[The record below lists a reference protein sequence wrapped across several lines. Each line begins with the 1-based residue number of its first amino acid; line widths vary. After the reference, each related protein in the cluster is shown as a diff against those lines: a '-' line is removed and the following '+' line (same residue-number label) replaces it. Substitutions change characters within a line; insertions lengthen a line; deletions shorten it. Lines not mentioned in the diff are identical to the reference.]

1 MSNPIRSIIGNHSR
15 VASIGHCRAW
25 LFLGGAAL
33 DLLGRFRA
41 SESGNIAIIAA
52 ITLPL
57 TAGAVGVAISYS
69 TVNAVRSNMQA
80 ALDAALLAGAGALDT
95 IGGSNPLTI
104 TIDAFGVHTS
114 HILNTGATTH

>member
-1 MSNPIRSIIGNHSR
+1 MWNHIRWIIGNHSR
-15 VASIGHCRAW
+15 VASIGQRRVW

-57 TAGAVGVAISYS
+57 TAGAARVAISYS
-69 TVNAVRSNMQA
+69 TLYVVRSYMQA
-80 ALDAALLAGAGALDT
+80 ALGDAVFARAGLLATISDT
-95 IGGSNPLTI
+95 DYTAIRP
-104 TIDAFGVHTS
+104 AATS
-114 HILNTGATTH
+114 CTRRT